1 MNYRLILL
9 VFFLLIAC
17 NITNES
23 LRFYHI
29 RPNEHLSRPF
39 LNPSKVR
46 DDVLHCKIK
55 INASCNSYTPDCPEQ
70 INKVTGISARPF
82 VRSDK
87 SAMLG
92 WNTLKD
98 GTLKFW
104 LFVNYDKSPRD
115 FDVKFIMNA
124 EVDTWY
130 DLQVWAENSRYYLM
144 LDNVVVSLPKADS
157 DYNFWMI
164 DPYFGGRCPNPSN
177 SDCIITI
184 EIID

>member
-1 MNYRLILL
+1 MNYRL
-9 VFFLLIAC
+9 FLLIFFLFTAC
-17 NITNES
+17 NVTYES
-23 LRFYHI
+23 SRFYYI
-29 RPNEHLSRPF
+29 RPNEHLSRPY
-39 LNPSKVR
+39 LNPSKVK
-46 DDVLHCKIK
+46 DNVLHCNIK
-55 INASCNSYTPDCPEQ
+55 INAACNAYTADCPEQ
-70 INKVTGISARPF
+70 INKITGISVRPI

-104 LFVNYDKSPRD
+104 LFVNYDSSPRD

-130 DLQVWAENSRYYLM
+130 NLQIWAENSTYYLM

-157 DYNFWMI
+157 DYSFWMI
-164 DPYFGGRCPNPSN
+164 DPYFGGRCPNPSS